1 MRGQN
6 MKAIQITETG
16 GPEVMKYIDLP
27 DPEPGDGQALIDIQ
41 AVGVNFTDVY
51 GRAGVNPPAS
61 LPWIPGVEGAGVV
74 SAVGDGVTE
83 VSVGDVVAY
92 SGVPGSY
99 AEKTVAP
106 AAQLVKMPDGLD
118 AETGATV
125 MLQGMTAHYLSH
137 TTYPIKSGDVALV
150 HAGAGGVGLILTQM
164 VKNMGGTVISTV
176 STEAKAQLSREAG
189 ADHVINY
196 VDEDFEARVNEITG
210 GAGIQVAFDS
220 VGKTTFDKSVACLA
234 PRGYMVLYGQASGPV
249 DPVPVAVLNA
259 KSLFLTRPG
268 LGHYTLTREELL
280 QRSGAIL
287 NAIKIG
293 KLKLHMHGTFPLQ
306 DAPEAHRQLQSRETT
321 GKLLLIP

>member
-1 MRGQN
+1 

-16 GPEVMKYIDLP
+16 GPEVMKHIDLP
-27 DPEPGDGQALIDIQ
+27 DPEPGVGQALIDIQ

-51 GRAGVNPPAS
+51 GRAGVNPPAT

-74 SAVGDGVTE
+74 SAVGGEVTE

-118 AETGATV
+118 ATSGATA
-125 MLQGMTAHYLSH
+125 MLQGMTAHYLCHS
-137 TTYPIKSGDVALV
+137 TYPIKSGDVALV

-164 VKNMGGTVISTV
+164 VKALGGTVISTV
-176 STEAKAQLSREAG
+176 STEAKAQLSQGAG

-196 VDEDFEARVNEITG
+196 VEDDFEVRVNDITG
-210 GAGIQVAFDS
+210 GAGIQVAYDS

-234 PRGYMVLYGQASGPV
+234 PRGYLVLYGQASGPV
-249 DPVPVAVLNA
+249 DPVPVALLNA

-268 LGHYTLTREELL
+268 LGHYTLTRDELL
-280 QRSGAIL
+280 ERAGDVLGAV
-287 NAIKIG
+287 KSG
-293 KLKLHMHGTFPLQ
+293 KLNLHMHGTFPLQ
-306 DAPEAHRQLQSRETT
+306 DAPEAHRQLQGRETT